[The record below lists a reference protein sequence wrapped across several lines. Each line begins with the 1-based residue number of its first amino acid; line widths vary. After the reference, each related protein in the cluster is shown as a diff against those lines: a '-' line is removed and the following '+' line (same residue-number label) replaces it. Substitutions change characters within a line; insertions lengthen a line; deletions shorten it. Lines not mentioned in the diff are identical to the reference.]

1 MTICI
6 IKGIQDKLW
15 VSYSNYGGD
24 LEIDS
29 IYIDSDVNKIDL
41 YDYLSSSVKEKA
53 YESMREDWA
62 ELKAVESHERYKCA
76 RYYDDQGGWLQV
88 GIG

>member
-1 MTICI
+1 MPNTL

-24 LEIDS
+24 IEIDS
-29 IYIDSDVNKIDL
+29 IYIDSDVNKIDV

-53 YESMREDWA
+53 YESMRKDWA
-62 ELKAVESHERYKCA
+62 ELKAEESHERYKCS
-76 RYYDDQGGWLQV
+76 RYYDFYGNQV
-88 GIG
+88 